1 MRVHGPLS
9 NRCGGSGMSPS
20 STAPATRESSSV
32 VQDGP
37 PSQTPPSPELHLRP
51 SSVRIVK
58 RIPRA
63 SRHLAAT
70 KLADI
75 LDEVTDK
82 NDITSWTRLST
93 FSSRC
98 LAVPKRGGRRRSLA
112 TAVNA
117 QLRDAS
123 ELPTQPPHQSSEP
136 RVTRDPLSNL
146 AKRVSSKLEERDFKG
161 AVRITCS
168 EDTMAD
174 LNEETLPCLPYMRN
188 THHYIRI
195 QVSHHHLRFLHH
207 SLHCLKRKL

>member
-1 MRVHGPLS
+1 MLLPTEHVDQRTNQVGLSSSSRTLCPMYMCHRSMPVTRAGQMRVHGPLS
-9 NRCGGSGMSPS
+9 NRCGGCGMFPS

-63 SRHLAAT
+63 SRHLAAI
-70 KLADI
+70 KLAGI

-117 QLRDAS
+117 QLRDES
-123 ELPTQPPHQSSEP
+123 EL
-136 RVTRDPLSNL
+136 
-146 AKRVSSKLEERDFKG
+146 
-161 AVRITCS
+161 
-168 EDTMAD
+168 
-174 LNEETLPCLPYMRN
+174 
-188 THHYIRI
+188 
-195 QVSHHHLRFLHH
+195 SHHISRG
-207 SLHCLKRKL
+207 SLESPGTPSPT